1 MATDSARGDPC
12 AAQDMRD
19 VTGTVPLDDAAAVAD
34 AVEGILARAYGA
46 AGLDRETLRAAFAF
60 VERLYGGHEPGWI
73 ACDMP
78 YHDLRH
84 AHDAALVTAR
94 LLDGCRIDGC
104 DVALESDRAVV
115 SVLLALLHDTGF
127 LRTTAEASRCGPQ
140 LAEAHEARSAALA
153 ASYLRST
160 SLAAH
165 ADLAPLIMA
174 TRMASS
180 PADLLDGQ
188 AGPAVTIGRVLG
200 SADLLCQLAD
210 PRYLERCY
218 HHLYAEMV
226 LADPGAAR
234 DRDGRPRFVVEDAR
248 AMLARTPVF
257 CEHMAL
263 PRLRHGLACVAKHLA
278 AHFGGSDPYAE
289 SIRVNLDRCGRIVGE
304 QSWHLMG
311 GPPPTT
317 TRDLDPIYFAG
328 ARDGH

>member
-1 MATDSARGDPC
+1 MTDD
-12 AAQDMRD
+12 AAMRD

-46 AGLDRETLRAAFAF
+46 ASLDRKTLHAAFAF
-60 VERLYGGHEPGWI
+60 VERLYTGGEPGWI

-84 AHDAALVTAR
+84 ARDAALATAR

-115 SVLLALLHDTGF
+115 TVLLALMHDTGF
-127 LRTTAEASRCGPQ
+127 LRTTAEASRCGPE
-140 LAEAHEARSAALA
+140 LAEGHEARSAALA

-160 SLAAH
+160 PLAVH

-180 PADLLDGQ
+180 PSDLLDGRT
-188 AGPAVTIGRVLG
+188 APAVTIGRVLG

-218 HHLYAEMV
+218 HHLYAEM
-226 LADPGAAR
+226 LLGRPDAAR
-234 DRDGRPRFVVEDAR
+234 DRDGRPRFVVADAR
-248 AMLARTPVF
+248 AMLAGTPVF
-257 CEHMAL
+257 CERMAL
-263 PRLRHGLACVAKHLA
+263 PRLREGLAFVARHLA
-278 AHFGGSDPYAE
+278 AHFGGRDPYAE

-304 QSWHLMG
+304 QCWDLMG

-328 ARDGH
+328 ARNVH